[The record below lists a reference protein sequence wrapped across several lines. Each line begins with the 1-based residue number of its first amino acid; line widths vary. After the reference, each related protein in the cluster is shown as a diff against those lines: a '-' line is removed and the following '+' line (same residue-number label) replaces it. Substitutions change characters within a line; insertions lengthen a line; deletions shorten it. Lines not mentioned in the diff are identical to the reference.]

1 MHTTKRSLHVTKS
14 IQLDSGIPDDS
25 LLDTI
30 EKLMGN
36 HQMKLAF
43 RDQCSIRFIQT
54 GLTKGIGLGNTLQNL
69 TLSIQQTENSKVL
82 VAKSTSWEIMVLSII
97 LVTMVYLNSGRFQEA
112 IILLVVI
119 PSVLIGIKHYTLSL
133 LFARISRRLR

>member
-1 MHTTKRSLHVTKS
+1 
-14 IQLDSGIPDDS
+14 
-25 LLDTI
+25 
-30 EKLMGN
+30 MGN

-69 TLSIQQTENSKVL
+69 TLAIQQTENSKVL